1 MMLAASPTS
10 LDRRVAATQQ
20 LLDAWKGRPFSWK
33 AGSHCV
39 AMVAEHLRRMGYTP
53 PMAKAGVFASPLSAQ
68 RALKRVGV
76 TTLSEAVDLMGLPR
90 IAPAAALAG
99 DIIELPGEA
108 PGALTVALGNG
119 RVLGWHPDA
128 DGAVVLQP
136 SEYISAWRV
145 APLTSSA

>member
-1 MMLAASPTS
+1 MILAAPPTA

-33 AGSHCV
+33 TGSHCV
-39 AMVAEHLRRMGYTP
+39 AMVAEHLRRMGYEP
-53 PMAKAGVFASPLSAQ
+53 PLAQAGSFASPASAQ

-90 IAPAAALAG
+90 IASASALAG

-108 PGALTVALGNG
+108 PGALGVALGNG
-119 RVLGWHPDA
+119 RLLGWHPDA
-128 DGAVVLQP
+128 EGAVVVQP
-136 SEYISAWRV
+136 TAYIAAWRV
-145 APLTSSA
+145 DPR